1 MKNRAGG
8 SERNDPGSPLRLE
21 LLLRH
26 DLACSSGTRRLF
38 YAEECGRRVLICG
51 GEPNL
56 HLTSILVKGDAVG
69 LAALEREPQAE
80 RRNVDSL
87 PEAVARINLYLA
99 SLLLDISSKGEPSE
113 FEIFGDVGCGRARVA
128 EEVGAAGTNQADR
141 GKSCTKASQN
151 NWKWRSGT
159 EKRAIR

>member
-21 LLLRH
+21 LLLRL

-56 HLTSILVKGDAVG
+56 HLTPIPVKGDAVE
-69 LAALEREPQAE
+69 LVAVEREPQAE

-87 PEAVARINLYLA
+87 PELSRGSTCILPPC
-99 SLLLDISSKGEPSE
+99 SL
-113 FEIFGDVGCGRARVA
+113 IFPP
-128 EEVGAAGTNQADR
+128 
-141 GKSCTKASQN
+141 KASHPN
-151 NWKWRSGT
+151 SGSL
-159 EKRAIR
+159 AV